1 MNFNGH
7 SITGFWTVLTIA
19 AATCGGLL
27 SLVISH
33 SAEPKHSEAAHEDD
47 VNAIEVRLERVA
59 GDVGH
64 NTSLLSELKYE
75 IGDMRTEQRAD
86 TESILSAIRAD

>member
-1 MNFNGH
+1 MTTNGF
-7 SITGFWTVLTIA
+7 STPGFWTVMTIA

-27 SLVISH
+27 SLLISH

-47 VNAIEVRLERVA
+47 VNVIEVRLEKVVA
-59 GDVGH
+59 DVGH

>member
-1 MNFNGH
+1 MTTNGLA
-7 SITGFWTVLTIA
+7 TPGFWTILTIA

-27 SLVISH
+27 SLLISH

-47 VNAIEVRLERVA
+47 VNVIEVRLERVA
-59 GDVGH
+59 TDVGH
-64 NTSLLSELKYE
+64 NSSLLSDLKDE

-86 TESILSAIRAD
+86 TETILSAIRAD